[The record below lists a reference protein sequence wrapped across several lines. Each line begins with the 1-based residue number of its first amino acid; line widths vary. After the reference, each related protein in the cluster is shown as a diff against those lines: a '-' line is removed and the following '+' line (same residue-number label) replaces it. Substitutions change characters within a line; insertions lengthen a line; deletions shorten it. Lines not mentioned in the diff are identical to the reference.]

1 MRVALRILVVA
12 AIGVLAPAA
21 AQETSE
27 KPARPKPAPATAKEK
42 ASKRLLQDLAKIEAN
57 LKTAPHS
64 YRGTL
69 TFGCDDGAAA
79 LHNFE
84 LDFRGSQKGDVSWF
98 FVDEW
103 RVVQNGKRTAVVQVP
118 EDNNDPEVEDA
129 WQKPQ
134 GNSPD
139 VPLAPALLVPHLRK
153 AELSLPK
160 PAEHDGR
167 PALQIHARWRGR
179 TATRALYA
187 TTVPSSQ
194 HEQILE
200 ALGRAAARDK
210 KERFIVDAV
219 MLYDPATRMWLA
231 STMRFSYLDGRP
243 IPDDTQPPPAPAGMP
258 TLKSF
263 PMVETIWY
271 LKRCD
276 AKEAALPQ
284 LNQRAQD
291 ILKVDAAGT
300 PLPAE
305 PKKPKK
311 QETGKQNPGK

>member
-1 MRVALRILVVA
+1 MRAALRILAVA
-12 AIGVLAPAA
+12 AFGAL
-21 AQETSE
+21 
-27 KPARPKPAPATAKEK
+27 APATAQQVREK
-42 ASKRLLQDLAKIEAN
+42 PAAKPTAKQKATKRLLQDLAKIEAN
-57 LKTAPHS
+57 LESTSHS

-69 TFGCDDGAAA
+69 TFGCEDTAAD

-84 LDFRGSQKGDVSWF
+84 LDFRGSQNGKVSWF

-103 RVVQNGKRTAVVQVP
+103 RVVLHGKRTAVVQVP
-118 EDNNDPEVEDA
+118 EDNNDPEVEEA

-139 VPLAPALLVPHLRK
+139 VPLAPTLFVPHLCK

-160 PAEHDGR
+160 PAEHKGH

-179 TATRALYA
+179 AATRALYA

-200 ALGRAAARDK
+200 ALSRAAARDK
-210 KERFIVDAV
+210 KDRFIVDAV

-243 IPDDTQPPPAPAGMP
+243 IPDDVQPPPAPAGMP
-258 TLKSF
+258 TLASF
-263 PMVETIWY
+263 PMVEATWHME
-271 LKRCD
+271 RCA
-276 AKEAALPQ
+276 AKDAALPT

-291 ILKVDAAGT
+291 ILHVDATGT
-300 PLPAE
+300 PLPA
-305 PKKPKK
+305 KAAKRDPKK
-311 QETGKQNPGK
+311 QP